1 MSEQK
6 KRAVQANNPG
16 YMTAKFGCNCSVGA
30 MCPHLGRKKK
40 NDLRRYMI
48 SKMEKEFQITYRA
61 KAKATVKAKATAKAK
76 AKAKTA
82 KAKAKGKKGQGM
94 HIDGYSPKLAKKHLL
109 YENIVLL
116 QAKLDALQA
125 SHDLLQT
132 DHDDLRQ
139 FVEFHIDAGE

>member
-1 MSEQK
+1 
-6 KRAVQANNPG
+6 
-16 YMTAKFGCNCSVGA
+16 
-30 MCPHLGRKKK
+30 
-40 NDLRRYMI
+40 
-48 SKMEKEFQITYRA
+48 
-61 KAKATVKAKATAKAK
+61 
-76 AKAKTA
+76 
-82 KAKAKGKKGQGM
+82 M
-94 HIDGYSPKLAKKHLL
+94 HIDGYSPKLAKMHLL